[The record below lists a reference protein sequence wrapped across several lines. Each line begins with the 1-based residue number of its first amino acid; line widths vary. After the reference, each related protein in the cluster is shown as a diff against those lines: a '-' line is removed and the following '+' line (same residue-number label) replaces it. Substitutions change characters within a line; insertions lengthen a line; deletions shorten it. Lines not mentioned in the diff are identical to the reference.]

1 MFLFNWNFSILK
13 KQKLFMQK
21 YIEFSI
27 LIIFHNYFFDRKNN
41 KNTLLIKYFN
51 SFIQSLSEINDS
63 IRFEK

>member
-1 MFLFNWNFSILK
+1 
-13 KQKLFMQK
+13 MQK

-41 KNTLLIKYFN
+41 KNILLIKYFN
-51 SFIQSLSEINDS
+51 SFIQSLSEINNS